1 MLLHCLSDKVLLV
14 LYLLVSF
21 RNAFVMTQRLR
32 CPGRLILVNRVTSY
46 DSDCQQSPIRTQVI
60 RRDRLVCPK
69 TPRFRM
75 LFCLKLKSFYSC
87 GSCPSN
93 FSQKLL

>member
-1 MLLHCLSDKVLLV
+1 MCLETDVNVAARCLSDKVLLV

-32 CPGRLILVNRVTSY
+32 CPGRLILVNRLTSY

-60 RRDRLVCPK
+60 RRDLLV
-69 TPRFRM
+69 
-75 LFCLKLKSFYSC
+75 
-87 GSCPSN
+87 SN
-93 FSQKLL
+93 AVWFET